1 MRDKIKKASR
11 QFLIVESIFVGIFA
25 GAVGVAFRVSLSYS
39 ELMRTK
45 FLLWAQH
52 ASLKGF
58 FLWMLVIILSGLIAG
73 MAAKFVPNASGS
85 GIPQVKAILSN
96 MLKVNWWKIIL
107 AKFVGGLFALGS
119 GFSLGREGPTVQLG
133 AAVAQGISRL
143 TGRPKSEE
151 KYLITS
157 GAAAGLAAAFNA
169 PLAAVIFALEELQH
183 NFSPY
188 VISSA
193 LIASV
198 FADLVAQK
206 VTGKGPVINAGIL
219 TVIPIQYFLLLIGI
233 GVLAGIIGII
243 FNKLIE
249 KSSEFTESH
258 KISKMSWV
266 LVVAFLVAII
276 GYIYPITL
284 GGGNDLII
292 DIMNGKI
299 LLLAIPMIL
308 LLKFILTIA
317 CYATGVP
324 GGIFLPMLV
333 IGALLGSFYGQGLA
347 YFFPLLQQYAHTY
360 AVIGMAAIFSAIVR
374 APVTGTVLIIE
385 MTGSFHH
392 LFALL
397 TASMTAFLIAEHFE
411 VKPVYE
417 MLMKRLIRK
426 NYPRRQKVDIADKIL
441 IDITVETGSLME
453 LKQVKNIKL
462 PSTILLVT
470 IKRGNDEII
479 PKGNTT
485 LYAGDIITILI
496 PEEDKVAIIS
506 DLDKLLK
513 SKSMS

>member
-1 MRDKIKKASR
+1 MHSNIKKVSR
-11 QFLIVESIFVGIFA
+11 QFLILESICVGIFA
-25 GAVGVAFRVSLSYS
+25 GAIGVSFRIALSYT
-39 ELMRTK
+39 ELLRTK
-45 FLLWAQH
+45 FLAWVQHISIIGFILWV
-52 ASLKGF
+52 
-58 FLWMLVIILSGLIAG
+58 LVILFAG
-73 MAAKFVPNASGS
+73 CMAGISSKLVPHASGS
-85 GIPQVKAILSN
+85 GIPQVKAILNN

-107 AKFVGGLFALGS
+107 AKFIGGLFALGS

-133 AAVAQGISRL
+133 AATAQGISRL

-188 VISSA
+188 VISST

-206 VTGKGPVINAGIL
+206 FTGKSPVIKVSDL
-219 TVIPIQYFLLLIGI
+219 TVIPLRYFLLLIAIGI
-233 GVLAGIIGII
+233 LAGIIGIV

-249 KSSEFTESH
+249 KSTEFTERYD
-258 KISKMSWV
+258 ISKMYWV
-266 LVVAFLVAII
+266 LSAALLVAVI

-284 GGGNDLII
+284 GGGNELIL
-292 DIMNGKI
+292 DIMHGKV
-299 LLLAIPMIL
+299 LLLAIPIIF
-308 LLKFILTIA
+308 LLKFILTIT

-347 YFFPLLQQYAHTY
+347 FFIPDLQQYANTY

-385 MTGSFHH
+385 MTGTFQH

-397 TASMTAFLIAEHFE
+397 TASMTAFLITEHFQ

-426 NYPRRQKVDIADKIL
+426 NHHGKQNTYIEDKIL

-453 LKQVKNIKL
+453 LKQVKSIKL
-462 PSTILLVT
+462 PQSILLVT
-470 IKRGNDEII
+470 IRRGNDEIL
-479 PKGNTT
+479 PKGNTI
-485 LYAGDIITILI
+485 LYAGDIITVLV
-496 PEEDKVAIIS
+496 PEEDKVTIVS
-506 DLDKLLK
+506 ELDKVFK
-513 SKSMS
+513 SQKMF